1 MAAFCNWTIIG
12 NRRSNFMKRG
22 MMILLAIVF
31 GAFVCIVAVIV
42 PMTNTQAT
50 PASTI
55 LVNQSPS
62 FFYRLFVVNFAFEYS
77 MA

>member
-1 MAAFCNWTIIG
+1 
-12 NRRSNFMKRG
+12 MKRG

-31 GAFVCIVAVIV
+31 GALLCIVAVIM
-42 PMTNTQAT
+42 PMTNAQTT

-62 FFYRLFVVNFAFEYS
+62 FLYRLFIVKFAFKYS
-77 MA
+77 MT